1 MCPMRAISGQIR
13 LDRPANAQNSPQRN
27 ELDGNAPAAGRCK
40 GEIVMKRSVTR
51 KIDELGRVVIPS
63 DFREELGM
71 EPGEKL
77 EIYIEEGRLV
87 LKKTVKI
94 DSLSEINSLK
104 ERISKAYDIA
114 WNNDISSPNCPEYEE
129 MHKALKAVMDALR
142 GE

>member
-1 MCPMRAISGQIR
+1 
-13 LDRPANAQNSPQRN
+13 
-27 ELDGNAPAAGRCK
+27 
-40 GEIVMKRSVTR
+40 MKRSVTR
-51 KIDELGRVVIPS
+51 KIDELGRIVIPS

-114 WNNDISSPNCPEYEE
+114 WNNDILSPDCPEYEE
-129 MHKALKAVMDALR
+129 MHKALKAVMDALK
-142 GE
+142 GDTK

>member
-1 MCPMRAISGQIR
+1 
-13 LDRPANAQNSPQRN
+13 
-27 ELDGNAPAAGRCK
+27 
-40 GEIVMKRSVTR
+40 MKRSVTR

-71 EPGEKL
+71 KPGEKL

-129 MHKALKAVMDALR
+129 MHKALKAVMDALK
-142 GE
+142 GDTK

>member
-1 MCPMRAISGQIR
+1 
-13 LDRPANAQNSPQRN
+13 
-27 ELDGNAPAAGRCK
+27 
-40 GEIVMKRSVTR
+40 MKRSVTR
-51 KIDELGRVVIPS
+51 RLDDLGRIVIPS

-71 EPGEKL
+71 EPGEKV

-114 WNNDISSPNCPEYEE
+114 WNNDVSSPSCPEYEE

>member
-1 MCPMRAISGQIR
+1 
-13 LDRPANAQNSPQRN
+13 
-27 ELDGNAPAAGRCK
+27 
-40 GEIVMKRSVTR
+40 MKRSVTR

-71 EPGEKL
+71 EAGEKL

-114 WNNDISSPNCPEYEE
+114 WNNDISSPNCSEYEE

>member
-1 MCPMRAISGQIR
+1 
-13 LDRPANAQNSPQRN
+13 
-27 ELDGNAPAAGRCK
+27 
-40 GEIVMKRSVTR
+40 MKRSVTR

-71 EPGEKL
+71 EAGEKL

-114 WNNDISSPNCPEYEE
+114 WNNDISLPDCLKYEE
-129 MHKALKAVMDALR
+129 MHKILKAVMDALR
-142 GE
+142 EE